1 MSNDRNITHQD
12 FTVTTENRES
22 LLGQRGCV
30 IWLTGLSGAGK
41 STIAEAVEKELN
53 TRGKLTF
60 ILDGDNLREGLCS
73 DLRFTDTD
81 REENLR
87 RVAETSKLFA
97 DAGVI
102 CLSAFISP
110 SVDSRQHAIKV
121 IGENRMFLIHVSTPL
136 ATCESRDTKGLYQK
150 ARNGEIINFTGIDSE
165 YVDPVDPNLSLDTSE
180 KCIDDCV
187 KEIIQMLE
195 DNGRL
200 KG

>member
-1 MSNDRNITHQD
+1 MSDDRNITHQD
-12 FTVTTENRES
+12 FSVTTDRRES

-41 STIAEAVEKELN
+41 STIAEAVEKELHA
-53 TRGKLTF
+53 RGKLTF

-73 DLRFTDTD
+73 DLLFTDTD

-110 SVDSRQHAIKV
+110 SVDSRQHAIEV
-121 IGENRMFLIHVSTPL
+121 IGEERMFLIHVSTPL
-136 ATCESRDTKGLYQK
+136 ATCESRDAKGLYQK
-150 ARNGEIINFTGIDSE
+150 ARNGEIANFTGIDSE
-165 YVDPVDPNLSLDTSE
+165 YVDPADPSLTLDTSE
-180 KCIDDCV
+180 KSLDECV
-187 KEIIQMLE
+187 NKVIQMLE
-195 DNGRL
+195 DKGRL